1 MVIQKGLFK
10 RKVQLLSLS
19 HQEPPEKDLGQ
30 NQMLKRPSENNKWS
44 GFPFFIFYNRNETL
58 SCFVLLM
65 YSDSVRNT
73 EQVTKQQRANPPMGE
88 VSMRQIKG

>member
-1 MVIQKGLFK
+1 M
-10 RKVQLLSLS
+10 
-19 HQEPPEKDLGQ
+19 
-30 NQMLKRPSENNKWS
+30 
-44 GFPFFIFYNRNETL
+44 

-88 VSMRQIKG
+88 VSMRQIKGWKNRMWYLEAWH